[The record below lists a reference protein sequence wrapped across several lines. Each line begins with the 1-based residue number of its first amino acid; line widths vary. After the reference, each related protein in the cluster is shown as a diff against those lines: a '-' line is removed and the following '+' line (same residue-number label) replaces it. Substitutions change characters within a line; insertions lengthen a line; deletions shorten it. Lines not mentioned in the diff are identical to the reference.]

1 MTITLSSRRRDCEHR
16 RSHIAAS
23 GVSVGKRKREREE
36 GKRCGRQR
44 NSERKR
50 RIRVRGIRV
59 YCETKPISL
68 SLSLSLSRPTKED
81 KQATLGHKS
90 CDFSRELRKEKLLQ
104 FLWFPWRRIRQP
116 GTTVVLCTRE
126 GGKEGRM

>member
-1 MTITLSSRRRDCEHR
+1 VNIVAR

-23 GVSVGKRKREREE
+23 GVSVRKGKREREE

-68 SLSLSLSRPTKED
+68 SLSLSHKKGRQTGHMGTHILRLLEGIAKVKASSVSVFSLEKNS
-81 KQATLGHKS
+81 ATRNNDG
-90 CDFSRELRKEKLLQ
+90 
-104 FLWFPWRRIRQP
+104 
-116 GTTVVLCTRE
+116 VVNERGRE
-126 GGKEGRM
+126 GGKEGRMWCCRKM